1 MHFSIYIII
10 SLITFQISAS
20 TNAFNFSSLSTG
32 QAQSAIEQVIT
43 IDHQCH
49 YPFNPSSIIPVII
62 FQKKGIDY
70 IAQGEKNALGTS
82 PRKLKL
88 PYAILLFYQ
97 AISKKSYWDVEEA
110 KKRKNLSREPHQ
122 ATYNTFHFDFAHLK
136 PLNSSFPV
144 GPTLYLLH
152 IFLQHQQGL

>member
-1 MHFSIYIII
+1 MHLSIYIII

-70 IAQGEKNALGTS
+70 IAQGEKRCAWHFAKEVETTI
-82 PRKLKL
+82 PT
-88 PYAILLFYQ
+88 LLFYQ
-97 AISKKSYWDVEEA
+97 AISKKSYWDIEEA
-110 KKRKNLSREPHQ
+110 KKRKNLSR
-122 ATYNTFHFDFAHLK
+122 
-136 PLNSSFPV
+136 
-144 GPTLYLLH
+144 
-152 IFLQHQQGL
+152 